1 MKAKKFGLTTI
12 LFLTGAGTLSGCAGY
27 VQNSIIKDK
36 DLPLSKF
43 IEKKFTGQSD
53 APVRGTY
60 VAHFNEM
67 DMSQVH
73 APKRYLTIYCQ
84 AQGGELVLTQ
94 QSKINPLTPLRL
106 RANQINTLEDQQH
119 DRTRLEIAYEKTR
132 ANGAVGQLECKDAT
146 TQKVRWKVSIEPTD
160 FRPENPSNL
169 LQSNLLILRVNEV
182 Q

>member
-1 MKAKKFGLTTI
+1 MKAKKFGLITI
-12 LFLTGAGTLSGCAGY
+12 LFLVGVSTLSGCAGY
-27 VQNSIIKDK
+27 VQKNILKDK

-43 IEKKFTGQSD
+43 IDKEFTGQSD

-94 QSKINPLTPLRL
+94 QSKINPLTPFRP
-106 RANQINTLEDQQH
+106 RANHINTLEELQH
-119 DRTRLEIAYEKTR
+119 DRTRLEIAYEKART
-132 ANGAVGQLECKDAT
+132 NGAVGQLDCKDAT
-146 TQKVRWKVSIEPTD
+146 TQTARWKVSIEPMD
-160 FRPENPSNL
+160 FRPENPNNF
-169 LQSNLLILRVNEV
+169 LQSNLLTLRVKEV